1 VTVDERG
8 QILRANRPAEIILTS
23 AGGVGVRNDYLHIER
38 ASVQR
43 SFQDMLERV
52 ASGSVE
58 QRGAG
63 PTVLGIPDRTGAIRY
78 ALRVVSTDYRE
89 TGAEILLAVV
99 DFNDR
104 SGPSRSTVSTVFRLS
119 AREAELAELFSQGL
133 GLEAIAETMGIALN
147 TARVHLRNIFQKTSC
162 STQLELFRR
171 LTRLTATD
179 WLSAVPEAAEASL
192 RTRGAA

>member
-1 VTVDERG
+1 
-8 QILRANRPAEIILTS
+8 
-23 AGGVGVRNDYLHIER
+23 
-38 ASVQR
+38 
-43 SFQDMLERV
+43 
-52 ASGSVE
+52 
-58 QRGAG
+58 
-63 PTVLGIPDRTGAIRY
+63 
-78 ALRVVSTDYRE
+78 
-89 TGAEILLAVV
+89 VV